1 MREKMTLVTA
11 EAINFEG
18 IAAALK
24 VAEPTKKASR
34 TEAFNRLLPDVED
47 AILRNIPH
55 KRILEVLA
63 QNGLKLSAATF
74 KKLLDEARKNRG
86 EVGVDGVPKERTSH
100 HATGTQTGMVYGQ
113 RVHDRS
119 DQSL

>member
-1 MREKMTLVTA
+1 MSEKVTSVTA

-24 VAEPTKKASR
+24 EAEPTKKASR

-63 QNGLKLSAATF
+63 KNGLKLSAATF
-74 KKLLDEARKNRG
+74 KKLLDEARKNQC
-86 EVGVDGVPKERTSH
+86 EIEKIGVPGGGMPP
-100 HATGTQTGMVYGQ
+100 HATGDQIGMKYGQ
-113 RVHDRS
+113 GGAR
-119 DQSL
+119 